1 MGSASAS
8 FIHTKRGGLNLPAVQ
23 LKNNGKLYSKLLFT
37 ITLCIVLTLLVSSL
51 FYFFTYMQIDL
62 KKAYQSDV
70 SNLTQTSK
78 EVISM
83 TESAQSVSFQ
93 IYRTF
98 TVSKLMFYNEPNI
111 YDVTAAMNELENY
124 LSSMPFIESIYVYN
138 SANGQFYTAS
148 RQGESGTFNKE
159 DLADQGILDILDNFQ
174 KYRPFTP
181 IPRTYTTVS
190 LAGEQLTKAYTYL
203 GYDAIGKTQKI
214 NSAVIIN
221 ISSAW
226 INKDIGAN
234 KNDTEG
240 KSYIL
245 DNQDRLLSGDT
256 LASKKLNEADAAFIN
271 ERIKNQDSGYAVTNF
286 EGKKSLISYTSPDS
300 LEWQYVRVTP
310 YKQVTKAIYSIR
322 NTTILIAV
330 VILVIG
336 LLISWLLS
344 RMLYRPIHQIM
355 DKMNILETEKRNSSY
370 TIRQNMLRSLIQG
383 SQSLQTSTLQQK
395 LSHSGI
401 TFDFHSRYRVVMLK
415 IDQLAALK
423 QTRGDDLHV
432 YKFAVMNIAWE
443 IGLKNYRV
451 ETVDM
456 DADYVIMLLNR
467 LDDSE
472 EPDDELLRS
481 VLTQI
486 QQSSLDYLKI
496 GLSVTYSPEGLQAQ
510 QLSNLYK
517 LVKEASQHRLFY
529 GLGSLI
535 DAQDIISLKSKE
547 YIFPVDKE
555 RKLTD
560 ALMTSKTE
568 EAKKLFA
575 DIVQETADY
584 PIHVVQLAISHLTM
598 TVNNILFTIQKNNSL
613 DVEASLSIHIPT
625 PDHFETVQELNEV
638 FFSLFDDIQTKLST
652 KRSTKQGDLIRKINE
667 LIHKE
672 YANPN
677 LSLNWI
683 ADELDMSSIY
693 LSRVYKQQTLAA
705 IVDVIN
711 NVRLERAKE
720 YLESTDCSI
729 VDIAVKSGYTSSSYF
744 HRMFKKSFGVT
755 PSDYRKMK
763 LG

>member
-1 MGSASAS
+1 M
-8 FIHTKRGGLNLPAVQ
+8 PAVQ

-37 ITLCIVLTLLVSSL
+37 ITLCIVLTLMVSSL
-51 FYFFTYMQIDL
+51 FNFFTYMQIDL

-83 TESAQSVSFQ
+83 TESAQSLSFQ

-98 TVSKLMFYNEPNI
+98 SVSKLMFYNDPNI
-111 YDVTAAMNELENY
+111 YDVTAAMNELNNY
-124 LSSMPFIESIYVYN
+124 LNSMPFIESIYVYN
-138 SANGQFYTAS
+138 SANGLFYTAS
-148 RQGESGTFNKE
+148 RQAEGGTFNKE
-159 DLADQGILDILDNFQ
+159 ELADKGILDILDNYQ
-174 KYRPFTP
+174 EYRPFTP
-181 IPRTYTTVS
+181 IPRTYKTVN
-190 LAGEQLTKAYTYL
+190 LTGEQLTKAYTYL
-203 GYDAIGKTQKI
+203 GYDAIGRTQTI

-226 INKDIGAN
+226 INKDIGVN
-234 KNDTEG
+234 KSDSEG

-245 DNQDRLLSGDT
+245 DNQNLLLSGDT
-256 LASKKLNEADAAFIN
+256 LLPKKLSNEDSRIIH
-271 ERIKNQDSGYAVTNF
+271 EKIKNKESGYVVADF
-286 EGKKSLISYTSPDS
+286 DGKKSLISYTSPDS
-300 LEWQYVRVTP
+300 LDWQYVRVTP
-310 YKQVTKAIYSIR
+310 YKHVTKAIYSIR
-322 NTTILIAV
+322 NTTIMIAV
-330 VILVIG
+330 IILVIG

-344 RMLYRPIHQIM
+344 LMLYRPIHQIM
-355 DKMNILETEKRNSSY
+355 NKMNILETEKRNSSY

-383 SQSLQTSTLQQK
+383 SQSLQTNAQLQK
-395 LSHSGI
+395 LMVSGI
-401 TFDFHSRYRVVMLK
+401 TFDFHARYRVVLLK
-415 IDQLAALK
+415 IDELAALK
-423 QTRGDDLHV
+423 QNRGDDLHV
-432 YKFAVMNIAWE
+432 YKFAIMNIASE
-443 IGLKNYRV
+443 IAHNDYRV

-456 DADYVIMLLNR
+456 DADYVIMLLGR
-467 LDDSE
+467 PDESDELDDE
-472 EPDDELLRS
+472 MLRNT
-481 VLTQI
+481 LAKI
-486 QQSSLDYLKI
+486 QRSSLDFLKI
-496 GLSVTYSPEGLQAQ
+496 GLSITYSPEAFQAE
-510 QLSNLYK
+510 QLSTHYK

-535 DAQDIISLKSKE
+535 NGQDIIALKSKE
-547 YIFPVDKE
+547 YIFPADKE

-575 DIVQETADY
+575 EIVQETAQY

-625 PDHFETVQELNEV
+625 PDHFETINELNEV
-638 FFSLFDDIQTKLST
+638 FFSLFDDIQMKLSM
-652 KRSTKQGDLIRKINE
+652 KRSTKQGDLIRKIND
-667 LIHKE
+667 LIQKE

-693 LSRVYKQQTLAA
+693 LSRVYKQQTLAT

-711 NVRLERAKE
+711 NVRMERAKE
-720 YLESTDCSI
+720 HLENTDLSI

-755 PSDYRKMK
+755 PSDYRKTK

>member
-1 MGSASAS
+1 M
-8 FIHTKRGGLNLPAVQ
+8 PAV
-23 LKNNGKLYSKLLFT
+23 KINGKLYSKLLFT
-37 ITLCIVLTLLVSSL
+37 ITLSIVLTLLVSSL
-51 FYFFTYMQIDL
+51 FYFFNYMQIDL
-62 KKAYQSDV
+62 KKAYQYDL

-83 TESAQSVSFQ
+83 TESAQSLSFQ

-98 TVSKLMFYNEPNI
+98 SVSRLMFYTEPNI
-111 YDVTAAMNELENY
+111 YDVMAAMNELNNY
-124 LSSMPFIESIYVYN
+124 LNSMPFIESIYVYN
-138 SANGQFYTAS
+138 SANNQFYTAS
-148 RQGESGTFNKE
+148 RQGEAGTFSRA
-159 DLADQGILDILDNFQ
+159 DLADKEILDILDNFQ
-174 KYRPFTP
+174 QYRPFTP

-203 GYDAIGKTQKI
+203 GYDAIGKSQKI

-221 ISSAW
+221 ISSDW
-226 INKDIGAN
+226 INKDIAAAKSETRGV
-234 KNDTEG
+234 
-240 KSYIL
+240 SYIL
-245 DNQDRLLSGDT
+245 DNQNRLLSGDS
-256 LASKKLNEADAAFIN
+256 LMPKKLSDKDNSLLN
-271 ERIKNQDSGYAVTNF
+271 NVIKNKESGYLVADF
-286 EGKKSLISYTSPDS
+286 EGKESLISYTAPDS
-300 LEWQYVRVTP
+300 LEWQYVRITP
-310 YKQVTKAIYSIR
+310 YKQVTKAIYSIL
-322 NTTILIAV
+322 NNTILIAA
-330 VILVIG
+330 VILAIG
-336 LLISWLLS
+336 LLISWLVS

-355 DKMNILETEKRNSSY
+355 NKMNILETEKRNSSY
-370 TIRQNMLRSLIQG
+370 TIRQNLLRSLIQG
-383 SQSLQTSTLQQK
+383 SQSLQTSAQLQKLQQ
-395 LSHSGI
+395 SGI
-401 TFDFHSRYRVVMLK
+401 TFDFHKRYRVIMLK

-423 QTRGDDLHV
+423 ETRGDDLHV
-432 YKFAVMNIAWE
+432 YKFAVMNIGWE
-443 IGLKNYRV
+443 IGLKHYHV

-467 LDDSE
+467 LDTNE
-472 EPDDELLRS
+472 ESDAELLRAM
-481 VLTQI
+481 LAQI
-486 QQSSLDYLKI
+486 QQASLEYLKI
-496 GLSVTYSPEGLQAQ
+496 GLSVTYSPEAIRPD
-510 QLSNLYK
+510 QLSGLYK

-535 DAQDIISLKSKE
+535 DAQDIMSFKSKE

-575 DIVQETADY
+575 EIVQETAEY

-598 TVNNILFTIQKNNSL
+598 TVNNILFTIHKNNSL

-625 PDHFETVQELNEV
+625 PDYFETIEELNAV
-638 FFSLFDDIQTKLST
+638 FFALFDDIQMKLSA
-652 KRSTKQGDLIRKINE
+652 KRSTKQGDLIRKINDF
-667 LIHKE
+667 IHQE

-693 LSRVYKQQTLAA
+693 LSRIYKQQTMTT

-711 NVRLERAKE
+711 QVRLEMAKH
-720 YLESTDCSI
+720 YLESTECSV

>member
-1 MGSASAS
+1 M
-8 FIHTKRGGLNLPAVQ
+8 PAVQ

-37 ITLCIVLTLLVSSL
+37 ITLCIVLTLMVSSL
-51 FYFFTYMQIDL
+51 FNFFTYMQIDL

-83 TESAQSVSFQ
+83 TESAQSLSFQ

-98 TVSKLMFYNEPNI
+98 SVSKLMFYNDPNI
-111 YDVTAAMNELENY
+111 YDVTAAMNELNNY
-124 LSSMPFIESIYVYN
+124 LNSMPFIESIYVYN
-138 SANGQFYTAS
+138 SANGLFYTAS
-148 RQGESGTFNKE
+148 RQAEGGTFNKE
-159 DLADQGILDILDNFQ
+159 ELADKGILDILDNYQ
-174 KYRPFTP
+174 EYRPFTP
-181 IPRTYTTVS
+181 IPRTYKTVN
-190 LAGEQLTKAYTYL
+190 LTGEQLTKAYTYL
-203 GYDAIGKTQKI
+203 GYDAIGRTQTI

-226 INKDIGAN
+226 INKDIGVN
-234 KNDTEG
+234 KSDSEG

-245 DNQDRLLSGDT
+245 DNQNLLLSGDT
-256 LASKKLNEADAAFIN
+256 LLPKKLSNEDNRIIN
-271 ERIKNQDSGYAVTNF
+271 EKIKNKESGYVVADF
-286 EGKKSLISYTSPDS
+286 DGKKSLISYTSPDS
-300 LEWQYVRVTP
+300 LDWQYVRVTP
-310 YKQVTKAIYSIR
+310 YKHVTKAIYSIR
-322 NTTILIAV
+322 NTTIMIAV
-330 VILVIG
+330 IILVIG

-344 RMLYRPIHQIM
+344 LMLYRPIHQIM
-355 DKMNILETEKRNSSY
+355 NKMNILETEKRNSSY

-383 SQSLQTSTLQQK
+383 SQSLQTNAQLQK
-395 LSHSGI
+395 LMVSGI
-401 TFDFHSRYRVVMLK
+401 TFDFHARYRVVLLK
-415 IDQLAALK
+415 IDELAALK
-423 QTRGDDLHV
+423 QNRGDDMHV
-432 YKFAVMNIAWE
+432 YKFAIMNIASE
-443 IGLKNYRV
+443 IAHNDYRV

-456 DADYVIMLLNR
+456 DADYVIMLLGR
-467 LDDSE
+467 PDESDELDDE
-472 EPDDELLRS
+472 MLRNM
-481 VLTQI
+481 LAKI
-486 QQSSLDYLKI
+486 QRSSLDFLKI
-496 GLSVTYSPEGLQAQ
+496 GLSITYSPEAYQAQ
-510 QLSNLYK
+510 QLSTHYK

-535 DAQDIISLKSKE
+535 NGQDIIALKSKE
-547 YIFPVDKE
+547 YIFPADKE

-575 DIVQETADY
+575 EIVQETAQY

-625 PDHFETVQELNEV
+625 PDHFETINELNEV
-638 FFSLFDDIQTKLST
+638 FFSLFDDIQMKLSM
-652 KRSTKQGDLIRKINE
+652 KRSTKQGDLIRKIND
-667 LIHKE
+667 LIQKE

-693 LSRVYKQQTLAA
+693 LSRVYKQQTLAT

-711 NVRLERAKE
+711 NVRMERAKE
-720 YLESTDCSI
+720 HLENTDLSI

-755 PSDYRKMK
+755 PSDYRKTK

>member
-1 MGSASAS
+1 M
-8 FIHTKRGGLNLPAVQ
+8 PAVQ

-37 ITLCIVLTLLVSSL
+37 ITLCIVLTLMVSSL
-51 FYFFTYMQIDL
+51 FNFFTYMQIDL

-83 TESAQSVSFQ
+83 TESAQSLSFQ

-98 TVSKLMFYNEPNI
+98 SVSKLMFYNDPNI
-111 YDVTAAMNELENY
+111 YDVTAAMNELNNY
-124 LSSMPFIESIYVYN
+124 LNSMPFIESIYVYN
-138 SANGQFYTAS
+138 SANGLFYTAS
-148 RQGESGTFNKE
+148 RQAEGGTFNKE
-159 DLADQGILDILDNFQ
+159 ELADKGILDILDNYQ
-174 KYRPFTP
+174 EYRPFTP
-181 IPRTYTTVS
+181 IPRTYKTVN
-190 LAGEQLTKAYTYL
+190 LTGEQLTKAYTYL
-203 GYDAIGKTQKI
+203 GYDAIGRTQTI

-226 INKDIGAN
+226 INKDIGVN
-234 KNDTEG
+234 KSDSEG

-245 DNQDRLLSGDT
+245 DNQNLLLSGDT
-256 LASKKLNEADAAFIN
+256 LLPKKLSNEDSLIIN
-271 ERIKNQDSGYAVTNF
+271 EKIKNKESGYVVADF
-286 EGKKSLISYTSPDS
+286 DGKKSLISYTSPDS
-300 LEWQYVRVTP
+300 LDWQYVRVTP
-310 YKQVTKAIYSIR
+310 YKHVTKAIYSIR
-322 NTTILIAV
+322 NTTIMIAV
-330 VILVIG
+330 IILVIG

-344 RMLYRPIHQIM
+344 LMLYRPIHQIM
-355 DKMNILETEKRNSSY
+355 NKMNILETEKRNSSY
-370 TIRQNMLRSLIQG
+370 TIRQNILRSLIQG
-383 SQSLQTSTLQQK
+383 SQSLQTNAQLQK
-395 LSHSGI
+395 LMVSGI
-401 TFDFHSRYRVVMLK
+401 TFDFHARYRVVLLK
-415 IDQLAALK
+415 IDELAALK
-423 QTRGDDLHV
+423 QNRGDDLHV
-432 YKFAVMNIAWE
+432 YKFAIMNIASE
-443 IGLKNYRV
+443 IAHNDYRV

-456 DADYVIMLLNR
+456 DADYVIMLLGR
-467 LDDSE
+467 PDESDELDDE
-472 EPDDELLRS
+472 MLRNM
-481 VLTQI
+481 LAKI
-486 QQSSLDYLKI
+486 QRSSLDFLKI
-496 GLSVTYSPEGLQAQ
+496 GLSITYSPEAFQAQ
-510 QLSNLYK
+510 QLSTHYK

-535 DAQDIISLKSKE
+535 NGQDIIALKSKE
-547 YIFPVDKE
+547 YIFPADKE

-575 DIVQETADY
+575 EIVQETAQY

-625 PDHFETVQELNEV
+625 PDHFETINELNEV
-638 FFSLFDDIQTKLST
+638 FFSLFDDIQMKLSM
-652 KRSTKQGDLIRKINE
+652 KRSTKQGDLIRKIND
-667 LIHKE
+667 LIQKE

-693 LSRVYKQQTLAA
+693 LSRVYKQQTLAT

-711 NVRLERAKE
+711 NVRMERAKE
-720 YLESTDCSI
+720 HLENTDLSI

-755 PSDYRKMK
+755 PSDYRKTK

>member
-1 MGSASAS
+1 M
-8 FIHTKRGGLNLPAVQ
+8 PAVQ

-37 ITLCIVLTLLVSSL
+37 ITLCIVLTLMVSSL
-51 FYFFTYMQIDL
+51 FNFFTYMQIDL

-83 TESAQSVSFQ
+83 TESAQSLSFQ

-98 TVSKLMFYNEPNI
+98 SVSKLMFYNDPNI
-111 YDVTAAMNELENY
+111 YDVTAAMNELNNY
-124 LSSMPFIESIYVYN
+124 LNSMPFIESIYVYN
-138 SANGQFYTAS
+138 SANGLFYTAS
-148 RQGESGTFNKE
+148 RQAEGGTFNKE
-159 DLADQGILDILDNFQ
+159 ELADKGILDILDNYQ
-174 KYRPFTP
+174 EYRPFTP
-181 IPRTYTTVS
+181 IPRTYKTVN
-190 LAGEQLTKAYTYL
+190 LTGEQLTKAYTYL
-203 GYDAIGKTQKI
+203 GYDAIGRTQTI

-226 INKDIGAN
+226 INKDIGVN
-234 KNDTEG
+234 KSDSEG

-245 DNQDRLLSGDT
+245 DNQNLLLSGDT
-256 LASKKLNEADAAFIN
+256 LLPKKLSNEDNRIIN
-271 ERIKNQDSGYAVTNF
+271 EKIKNKESGYVVADF
-286 EGKKSLISYTSPDS
+286 DGKKSLISYTSPDS
-300 LEWQYVRVTP
+300 LDWQYVRVTP
-310 YKQVTKAIYSIR
+310 YKHVTKAIYSIR
-322 NTTILIAV
+322 NTTIMIAV
-330 VILVIG
+330 IILAIG
-336 LLISWLLS
+336 LFISWLLS

-355 DKMNILETEKRNSSY
+355 NKMNILETEKRNSSY

-383 SQSLQTSTLQQK
+383 SQSLQTNAQLQK
-395 LSHSGI
+395 LMVSGI
-401 TFDFHSRYRVVMLK
+401 TFDFHARYRVVLLK
-415 IDQLAALK
+415 IDELAALK
-423 QTRGDDLHV
+423 QNRGDDLHV
-432 YKFAVMNIAWE
+432 YKFAIMNIASE
-443 IGLKNYRV
+443 IAHNDYRV

-456 DADYVIMLLNR
+456 DADYVIMLLGR
-467 LDDSE
+467 PDESDELDDE
-472 EPDDELLRS
+472 MLRDM
-481 VLTQI
+481 LAKI
-486 QQSSLDYLKI
+486 QRSSLDFLKI
-496 GLSVTYSPEGLQAQ
+496 GLSITYSPEAFQAQ
-510 QLSNLYK
+510 QLSTHYK

-535 DAQDIISLKSKE
+535 NGQDIIALKSKE
-547 YIFPVDKE
+547 YIFPADKE

-575 DIVQETADY
+575 EIVQETAQY

-625 PDHFETVQELNEV
+625 PDHFETINELNEV
-638 FFSLFDDIQTKLST
+638 FFSLFDDIQMKLSM
-652 KRSTKQGDLIRKINE
+652 KRSTKQGDLIRKIND
-667 LIHKE
+667 LIQKE

-693 LSRVYKQQTLAA
+693 LSRVYKQQTLAT

-711 NVRLERAKE
+711 NVRMERAKE
-720 YLESTDCSI
+720 HLENTDLSI

-755 PSDYRKMK
+755 PSDYRKTK

>member
-1 MGSASAS
+1 M
-8 FIHTKRGGLNLPAVQ
+8 PAVQ

-401 TFDFHSRYRVVMLK
+401 AFDFHSRYRVVMLK

>member
-1 MGSASAS
+1 MSAV
-8 FIHTKRGGLNLPAVQ
+8 K
-23 LKNNGKLYSKLLFT
+23 LKNKGNLYSKLLFT
-37 ITLCIVLTLLVSSL
+37 ITLCIVLTLIVSSS

-62 KKAYQSDV
+62 KKAYQSDL

-83 TESAQSVSFQ
+83 TESAQALSFQ

-98 TVSKLMFYNEPNI
+98 SVSKLMFYTDPNI
-111 YDVTAAMNELENY
+111 YDVTAAMNELNNY
-124 LSSMPFIESIYVYN
+124 LNSMPFIESIYVYN
-138 SANGQFYTAS
+138 SANAQFYTAS
-148 RQGESGTFNKE
+148 RQGEAGMFSKE
-159 DLADQGILDILDNFQ
+159 ELADQGILTILDNFQ
-174 KYRPFTP
+174 QYRPFTP
-181 IPRTYTTVS
+181 IPRTYSTVS

-226 INKDIGAN
+226 INKDIGVN
-234 KNDTEG
+234 KSDTEG

-245 DNQDRLLSGDT
+245 DNQDRLLSGDSLWPKDLT
-256 LASKKLNEADAAFIN
+256 AK
-271 ERIKNQDSGYAVTNF
+271 DSGLLSGKIRNQESGYLVADF
-286 EGKKSLISYTSPDS
+286 EGKKSLISYTSPDT
-300 LEWQYVRVTP
+300 LDWQYVRITP

-322 NTTILIAV
+322 NKTILIAA
-330 VILVIG
+330 VILAIG

-355 DKMNILETEKRNSSY
+355 SKMNVLETEKRNSSY
-370 TIRQNMLRSLIQG
+370 TIKQNLLRSLIQG
-383 SQSLQTSTLQQK
+383 SQSLQTSSQMQK
-395 LSHSGI
+395 LVQNGI
-401 TFDFHSRYRVVMLK
+401 TFDFSSNYRVIMLK

-423 QTRGDDLHV
+423 ETRGDDLHV
-432 YKFAVMNIAWE
+432 YKFAVMNIGWE
-443 IGLKNYRV
+443 IGLQHYRV

-467 LDDSE
+467 LDHSE
-472 EPDDELLRS
+472 EPDDELLRE
-481 VLTQI
+481 VLAQI
-486 QQSSLDYLKI
+486 QQSSLEYLKI
-496 GLSVTYSPEGLQAQ
+496 GLSVTYSPESKQAG
-510 QLSNLYK
+510 QLTSLYK
-517 LVKEASQHRLFY
+517 LVKEAAQHRLFY
-529 GLGSLI
+529 GTGSLI

-575 DIVQETADY
+575 EIVQETASY

-598 TVNNILFTIQKNNSL
+598 TVNNILFTIHKNNNL
-613 DVEASLSIHIPT
+613 DVEASLSIQIPT
-625 PDHFETVQELNEV
+625 PDHFETIHELNAV
-638 FFSLFDDIQTKLST
+638 FFALFDDIQSKLST

-667 LIHKE
+667 LIHME

-693 LSRVYKQQTLAA
+693 LSRIYKQQTLSA

-711 NVRLERAKE
+711 HVRLEKAKE
-720 YLESTDCSI
+720 YLQNTDCSI

>member
-1 MGSASAS
+1 M
-8 FIHTKRGGLNLPAVQ
+8 PAVQ

-111 YDVTAAMNELENY
+111 YDVTAAMNELDNY

-174 KYRPFTP
+174 EYRPFTP

-190 LAGEQLTKAYTYL
+190 LAGEQVTKAYTYL
-203 GYDAIGKTQKI
+203 GYDAIGKAQKI

-234 KNDTEG
+234 KNDNEG

-256 LASKKLNEADAAFIN
+256 LVSKKLNDEDAAFFN
-271 ERIKNQDSGYAVTNF
+271 EQIKNQDSGYAVTNF

-310 YKQVTKAIYSIR
+310 YKQVTNAIYSIR

-336 LLISWLLS
+336 LFISWLLS

-355 DKMNILETEKRNSSY
+355 NKMNILETEKRNSSY

-383 SQSLQTSTLQQK
+383 SQSLQTSSQQQK
-395 LSHSGI
+395 LSQSGI
-401 TFDFHSRYRVVMLK
+401 TFDFNSRYRVVMLK

-467 LDDSE
+467 LDDAE

-481 VLTQI
+481 MLEQI
-486 QQSSLDYLKI
+486 QQSSMDYLKI
-496 GLSVTYSPEGLQAQ
+496 GLSVTYSPEGFQAQ

-535 DAQDIISLKSKE
+535 DAQDIICLKSKE

-575 DIVQETADY
+575 EIVQETALY

-613 DVEASLSIHIPT
+613 DVEASLSIHIPS
-625 PDHFETVQELNEV
+625 PDHFETIQELNEV
-638 FFSLFDDIQTKLST
+638 FFSLFDDIQTKLSM

-755 PSDYRKMK
+755 PTDYRKMK
-763 LG
+763 IS

>member
-1 MGSASAS
+1 M
-8 FIHTKRGGLNLPAVQ
+8 PAVQ

-37 ITLCIVLTLLVSSL
+37 ITLCIVLTLMVSSL
-51 FYFFTYMQIDL
+51 FNFFTYMQIDL

-83 TESAQSVSFQ
+83 TESAQSLSFQ

-98 TVSKLMFYNEPNI
+98 SVSKLMFYNDPNI
-111 YDVTAAMNELENY
+111 YDVTAAMNELNNY
-124 LSSMPFIESIYVYN
+124 LNSMPFIESIYVYN
-138 SANGQFYTAS
+138 SANGLFYTAS
-148 RQGESGTFNKE
+148 RQAEGGTFNKE
-159 DLADQGILDILDNFQ
+159 ELADKGILDILDNYQ
-174 KYRPFTP
+174 EYRPFTP
-181 IPRTYTTVS
+181 IPRTYKTVN
-190 LAGEQLTKAYTYL
+190 LTGEQLTKAYTYL
-203 GYDAIGKTQKI
+203 GYDAIGRTQTI

-226 INKDIGAN
+226 INKDIGVN
-234 KNDTEG
+234 KSDSEG

-245 DNQDRLLSGDT
+245 DNQNLLLSGDT
-256 LASKKLNEADAAFIN
+256 LLPKKLSNEDNQIIN
-271 ERIKNQDSGYAVTNF
+271 EKIKNKESGYVVADF
-286 EGKKSLISYTSPDS
+286 DGKKSLISYTSPDS
-300 LEWQYVRVTP
+300 LDWQYVRVTP
-310 YKQVTKAIYSIR
+310 YKHVTKAIYSIR
-322 NTTILIAV
+322 NTTIMIAV
-330 VILVIG
+330 IILVIG
-336 LLISWLLS
+336 LFISWLLS

-355 DKMNILETEKRNSSY
+355 NKMNILETEKRNSSY

-383 SQSLQTSTLQQK
+383 SQSLQTNAQLQK
-395 LSHSGI
+395 LMVSGI
-401 TFDFHSRYRVVMLK
+401 TFDFHARYRVVLLK
-415 IDQLAALK
+415 IDELAALK
-423 QTRGDDLHV
+423 QNRGDDLHV
-432 YKFAVMNIAWE
+432 YKFAIMNIASE
-443 IGLKNYRV
+443 IAHNDYRV

-456 DADYVIMLLNR
+456 DADYVIMLLGR
-467 LDDSE
+467 PDESDELDDE
-472 EPDDELLRS
+472 MLRNM
-481 VLTQI
+481 LAKI
-486 QQSSLDYLKI
+486 QRSSLDFLKI
-496 GLSVTYSPEGLQAQ
+496 GLSITYSPEAFQAQ
-510 QLSNLYK
+510 QLSTHYK

-535 DAQDIISLKSKE
+535 NGQDIIALKSKE
-547 YIFPVDKE
+547 YIFPADKE

-575 DIVQETADY
+575 EIVQETAQY

-625 PDHFETVQELNEV
+625 PDHFETINELNEV
-638 FFSLFDDIQTKLST
+638 FFSLFDDIQMKLSM
-652 KRSTKQGDLIRKINE
+652 KRSTKQGDLIRKIND
-667 LIHKE
+667 LIQKE

-693 LSRVYKQQTLAA
+693 LSRVYKQQTLAT

-711 NVRLERAKE
+711 NVRMERAKE
-720 YLESTDCSI
+720 HLENTDLSI

-755 PSDYRKMK
+755 PSDYRKTK

>member
-1 MGSASAS
+1 M
-8 FIHTKRGGLNLPAVQ
+8 PAVQ

>member
-1 MGSASAS
+1 M
-8 FIHTKRGGLNLPAVQ
+8 PAVQ

-37 ITLCIVLTLLVSSL
+37 ITLCIVLTLMVSSL
-51 FYFFTYMQIDL
+51 FNFFTYMQIDL

-83 TESAQSVSFQ
+83 TESAQSLSFQ

-98 TVSKLMFYNEPNI
+98 SVSKLMFYNDPNI
-111 YDVTAAMNELENY
+111 YDVTAAMNELNNY
-124 LSSMPFIESIYVYN
+124 LNSMPFIESIYVYN
-138 SANGQFYTAS
+138 SANGLFYTAS
-148 RQGESGTFNKE
+148 RQAEGGTFNKE
-159 DLADQGILDILDNFQ
+159 ELADKGILDILDNYQ
-174 KYRPFTP
+174 EYRPFTP
-181 IPRTYTTVS
+181 IPRTYKTVN
-190 LAGEQLTKAYTYL
+190 LTGEQLTKAYTYL
-203 GYDAIGKTQKI
+203 GYDAIGRTQTI

-226 INKDIGAN
+226 INKDIGVN
-234 KNDTEG
+234 KSDSEG

-245 DNQDRLLSGDT
+245 DNQNLLLSGDT
-256 LASKKLNEADAAFIN
+256 LLPKKLSNEDNQIIN
-271 ERIKNQDSGYAVTNF
+271 EKIKNKESGYVVADF
-286 EGKKSLISYTSPDS
+286 DGKKSLISYTSPDS
-300 LEWQYVRVTP
+300 LDWQYVRVTP
-310 YKQVTKAIYSIR
+310 YKHVTKAIYSIR
-322 NTTILIAV
+322 NTTIMIAV
-330 VILVIG
+330 IILVIG
-336 LLISWLLS
+336 LFISWLLS

-355 DKMNILETEKRNSSY
+355 NKMNILETEKRNSSY

-383 SQSLQTSTLQQK
+383 SQSLQTNAQLQK
-395 LSHSGI
+395 LMVSGI
-401 TFDFHSRYRVVMLK
+401 TFDFHARYRVVLLK
-415 IDQLAALK
+415 IDELAALK
-423 QTRGDDLHV
+423 QNRGDDLHV
-432 YKFAVMNIAWE
+432 YKFAIMNIASE
-443 IGLKNYRV
+443 IAHNDYRV

-456 DADYVIMLLNR
+456 DADYVIMLLGR
-467 LDDSE
+467 PDESDELDDE
-472 EPDDELLRS
+472 MLRNM
-481 VLTQI
+481 LAKI
-486 QQSSLDYLKI
+486 QRSSLDFLKI
-496 GLSVTYSPEGLQAQ
+496 GLSITYSPEAFQAQ
-510 QLSNLYK
+510 QLSTHYK

-535 DAQDIISLKSKE
+535 NGQDIISLKSKE
-547 YIFPVDKE
+547 YIFPADKE

-575 DIVQETADY
+575 EIVQETAQY

-625 PDHFETVQELNEV
+625 PDHFETINELNDV
-638 FFSLFDDIQTKLST
+638 FFSLFDDIQMKLSM
-652 KRSTKQGDLIRKINE
+652 KRSTKQGDLIRKIND
-667 LIHKE
+667 LIQKE

-693 LSRVYKQQTLAA
+693 LSRVYKQQTLAT

-711 NVRLERAKE
+711 NVRMERAKE
-720 YLESTDCSI
+720 HLENTDLSI

-755 PSDYRKMK
+755 PSDYRKTK

>member
-1 MGSASAS
+1 M
-8 FIHTKRGGLNLPAVQ
+8 PAVQ

-51 FYFFTYMQIDL
+51 FNFFTYMQIDL

-83 TESAQSVSFQ
+83 TESAQSLSFQ

-98 TVSKLMFYNEPNI
+98 SVSKLMFYNDPNI
-111 YDVTAAMNELENY
+111 YDVTAAMNELNNY
-124 LSSMPFIESIYVYN
+124 LNSMPFIESIYVYN
-138 SANGQFYTAS
+138 SANGLFYTAS
-148 RQGESGTFNKE
+148 RQGEGGTFSKE
-159 DLADQGILDILDNFQ
+159 ELADRGILDILDNYQ
-174 KYRPFTP
+174 EYRPFTP
-181 IPRTYTTVS
+181 IPRTYTTVNLS
-190 LAGEQLTKAYTYL
+190 GEHLTKAYTYL
-203 GYDAIGKTQKI
+203 GYDAIGQTQTI

-226 INKDIGAN
+226 INKDIGVN
-234 KNDTEG
+234 KSDSEG

-245 DNQDRLLSGDT
+245 DNQNLLLSGDS
-256 LASKKLNEADAAFIN
+256 LLPKKLNNEDSTIIN
-271 ERIKNQDSGYAVTNF
+271 EKIKNKESGYVVADF
-286 EGKKSLISYTSPDS
+286 DGKKSLISYTSPDS
-300 LEWQYVRVTP
+300 LDWQYVRVTP
-310 YKQVTKAIYSIR
+310 YKHVTKAIYSIR

-330 VILVIG
+330 IILVIG
-336 LLISWLLS
+336 LFISWLLS

-355 DKMNILETEKRNSSY
+355 NKMNILETEKRNSSY

-383 SQSLQTSTLQQK
+383 SQSLQTNAQLQK
-395 LSHSGI
+395 LMLTGI
-401 TFDFHSRYRVVMLK
+401 NFDFQSCYRVVLLK
-415 IDQLAALK
+415 IDELAALK

-432 YKFAVMNIAWE
+432 YKFAIMNIASE
-443 IGLKNYRV
+443 IAQNDYRV

-456 DADYVIMLLNR
+456 GADYVIMLLGR
-467 LDDSE
+467 PDDSG
-472 EPDDELLRS
+472 EPDDELLRHM
-481 VLTQI
+481 LAKI
-486 QQSSLDYLKI
+486 QRSSLDFLKI
-496 GLSVTYSPEGLQAQ
+496 GLSITYSPEALQAQ
-510 QLSNLYK
+510 QLSTHYK
-517 LVKEASQHRLFY
+517 LVKEASQHRLFH

-535 DAQDIISLKSKE
+535 NGQDIISLKSKE
-547 YIFPVDKE
+547 YIFPADKE

-568 EAKKLFA
+568 EAKKMFA
-575 DIVQETADY
+575 EIVQETAQY

-625 PDHFETVQELNEV
+625 PDHFETINELNEV
-638 FFSLFDDIQTKLST
+638 FFSLFDDIQTKLSM
-652 KRSTKQGDLIRKINE
+652 KRSTKQGDLIRKIND
-667 LIHKE
+667 LIQKE

-693 LSRVYKQQTLAA
+693 LSRVYKQQTLAT

-711 NVRLERAKE
+711 NVRMERAKE
-720 YLESTDCSI
+720 HLENTDLSI

-755 PSDYRKMK
+755 PSDYRKTK

>member
-1 MGSASAS
+1 M
-8 FIHTKRGGLNLPAVQ
+8 PAVQ
-23 LKNNGKLYSKLLFT
+23 MKNKGNLYSKLLFT

-83 TESAQSVSFQ
+83 TESAQSLSFQ

-98 TVSKLMFYNEPNI
+98 SVSKLMFYNDPNI
-111 YDVTAAMNELENY
+111 YDVTAAMNELNNY

-159 DLADQGILDILDNFQ
+159 ELADQGILDILDQFQ
-174 KYRPFTP
+174 QYRPFTP

-190 LAGEQLTKAYTYL
+190 LAGEQVTKAYTYL
-203 GYDAIGKTQKI
+203 GYDAIGRTPKI

-234 KNDTEG
+234 KSDTEG

-245 DNQDRLLSGDT
+245 DNQDRMLSGDT
-256 LASKKLNEADAAFIN
+256 LLSKPLNEKDAAFIQ
-271 ERIKNQDSGYAVTNF
+271 EHIKKKQSGYAVTEF
-286 EGKKSLISYTSPDS
+286 EGKKSLISFTSPDT

-330 VILVIG
+330 IILVIG

-355 DKMNILETEKRNSSY
+355 NKMNILETEKRNSSY

-383 SQSLQTSTLQQK
+383 SQSIQTSAQQQK
-395 LSHSGI
+395 LLQSGI
-401 TFDFHSRYRVVMLK
+401 TFDFNSRFRVVMLR

-423 QTRGDDLHV
+423 ETRGDDLHV
-432 YKFAVMNIAWE
+432 YKFAVMNIGWE
-443 IGLKNYRV
+443 IGLKHYRV
-451 ETVDM
+451 ESVDM

-467 LDDSE
+467 LDDGE
-472 EPDDELLRS
+472 ESDDAMLRE

-486 QQSSLDYLKI
+486 QQSSLDFLKI
-496 GLSVTYSPEGLQAQ
+496 GLSVTYSPEGYQAQ

-517 LVKEASQHRLFY
+517 LVKEASQHRLFH

-535 DAQDIISLKSKE
+535 DAQDIIALKAKE
-547 YIFPVDKE
+547 YNFPVDKE

-560 ALMTSKTE
+560 ALMTSKTT
-568 EAKKLFA
+568 EAKKVFA
-575 DIVQETADY
+575 EIVQETAEF

-613 DVEASLSIHIPT
+613 DVEASLSIHIPS
-625 PDHFETVQELNEV
+625 PDHFETIEELNEV
-638 FFSLFDDIQTKLST
+638 FFSLFDDIQAKLST
-652 KRSTKQGDLIRKINE
+652 KRSTKQGDLIRRIND
-667 LIHKE
+667 LIHQE

-683 ADELDMSSIY
+683 ADEMDMSSIY
-693 LSRVYKQQTLAA
+693 LSRVYKHQTLAA

-711 NVRLERAKE
+711 SVRLERAKE
-720 YLESTDCSI
+720 YLENTDCSI

>member
-1 MGSASAS
+1 M
-8 FIHTKRGGLNLPAVQ
+8 PAVQ

-37 ITLCIVLTLLVSSL
+37 ITLCIVLTLMVSSL
-51 FYFFTYMQIDL
+51 FNFFTYMQIDL

-83 TESAQSVSFQ
+83 TESAQSLSFQ

-98 TVSKLMFYNEPNI
+98 SVSKLMFYNDPNI
-111 YDVTAAMNELENY
+111 YDVTAAMNELNNY
-124 LSSMPFIESIYVYN
+124 LNSMPFIESIYVYN
-138 SANGQFYTAS
+138 SANGLFYTAS
-148 RQGESGTFNKE
+148 RQAEGGTFNKE
-159 DLADQGILDILDNFQ
+159 ELADKGILDILDNYQ
-174 KYRPFTP
+174 EYRPFTP
-181 IPRTYTTVS
+181 IPRTYKTVN
-190 LAGEQLTKAYTYL
+190 LTGEQLTKAYTYL
-203 GYDAIGKTQKI
+203 GYDAIGRTQTI

-226 INKDIGAN
+226 INKDIGVN
-234 KNDTEG
+234 KSDSEG

-245 DNQDRLLSGDT
+245 DNQNLLLSGDT
-256 LASKKLNEADAAFIN
+256 LLPKKLSNEDNQIIN
-271 ERIKNQDSGYAVTNF
+271 EKIKNKESGYVVADF
-286 EGKKSLISYTSPDS
+286 DGKKSLISYTSPDS
-300 LEWQYVRVTP
+300 LDWQYVRVTP
-310 YKQVTKAIYSIR
+310 YKHVTKAIYSIR
-322 NTTILIAV
+322 NTTIMIAV
-330 VILVIG
+330 IILVIG
-336 LLISWLLS
+336 LFISWLLS

-355 DKMNILETEKRNSSY
+355 NKMNILETEKRNSSY

-383 SQSLQTSTLQQK
+383 SQSLQTNAQLQK
-395 LSHSGI
+395 LMVSGI
-401 TFDFHSRYRVVMLK
+401 TFDFHARYRVVLLK
-415 IDQLAALK
+415 IDELAALK
-423 QTRGDDLHV
+423 QNRGDDLHV
-432 YKFAVMNIAWE
+432 YKFAIMNIASE
-443 IGLKNYRV
+443 IAHNDYRV

-456 DADYVIMLLNR
+456 DADYVIMLLGR
-467 LDDSE
+467 PDESDELDDE
-472 EPDDELLRS
+472 MLRNM
-481 VLTQI
+481 LAKI
-486 QQSSLDYLKI
+486 QRSSLDFLKI
-496 GLSVTYSPEGLQAQ
+496 GLSITYSPEAFQAQ
-510 QLSNLYK
+510 QLSTHYK

-535 DAQDIISLKSKE
+535 NGQDIISLKSKE
-547 YIFPVDKE
+547 YIFPADKE

-575 DIVQETADY
+575 EIVQETAQY

-625 PDHFETVQELNEV
+625 PDHFETINELNEV
-638 FFSLFDDIQTKLST
+638 FFSLFDDIQMKLSM
-652 KRSTKQGDLIRKINE
+652 KRSTKQGDLIRKIND
-667 LIHKE
+667 LIQKE

-693 LSRVYKQQTLAA
+693 LSRVYKQQTLAT

-711 NVRLERAKE
+711 NVRMERAKE
-720 YLESTDCSI
+720 HLENTDLSI

-755 PSDYRKMK
+755 PSDYRKTK

>member
-1 MGSASAS
+1 M
-8 FIHTKRGGLNLPAVQ
+8 PAVQ

-37 ITLCIVLTLLVSSL
+37 ITLCIVLTLMVSSL
-51 FYFFTYMQIDL
+51 FNFFTYMQIDL

-83 TESAQSVSFQ
+83 TESAQSLSFQ

-98 TVSKLMFYNEPNI
+98 SVSKLMFYNDPNI
-111 YDVTAAMNELENY
+111 YDVTAAMNELNNY
-124 LSSMPFIESIYVYN
+124 LNSMPFIESIYVYN
-138 SANGQFYTAS
+138 SANGLFYTAS
-148 RQGESGTFNKE
+148 RQAEGGTFNKE
-159 DLADQGILDILDNFQ
+159 ELADKGILDILDNYQ
-174 KYRPFTP
+174 EYRPFTP
-181 IPRTYTTVS
+181 IPRTYKTVN
-190 LAGEQLTKAYTYL
+190 LTGEQLTKAYTYL
-203 GYDAIGKTQKI
+203 GYDAIGRTQTI

-226 INKDIGAN
+226 INKDIGVN
-234 KNDTEG
+234 KSDSEG

-245 DNQDRLLSGDT
+245 DNQNLLLSGDT
-256 LASKKLNEADAAFIN
+256 LLPKKLSNEDNRIIN
-271 ERIKNQDSGYAVTNF
+271 EKIKNKESGYVVADF
-286 EGKKSLISYTSPDS
+286 DGKKSLISYTSPDS
-300 LEWQYVRVTP
+300 LDWQYVRVTP
-310 YKQVTKAIYSIR
+310 YKHVTKAIYSIR
-322 NTTILIAV
+322 NTTIMIAV
-330 VILVIG
+330 IILVIG

-344 RMLYRPIHQIM
+344 LMLYRPIHQIM
-355 DKMNILETEKRNSSY
+355 NKMNILETEKRNSSY

-383 SQSLQTSTLQQK
+383 SQSLQTNAQLQK
-395 LSHSGI
+395 LMVSGI
-401 TFDFHSRYRVVMLK
+401 TFDFHARYRVVLLK
-415 IDQLAALK
+415 IDELAALK
-423 QTRGDDLHV
+423 QNRGDDLHV
-432 YKFAVMNIAWE
+432 YKFAIMNIASE
-443 IGLKNYRV
+443 IAHNDYRV

-456 DADYVIMLLNR
+456 DADYVIMLLGR
-467 LDDSE
+467 PDESDELDDE
-472 EPDDELLRS
+472 MLRNM
-481 VLTQI
+481 LAKI
-486 QQSSLDYLKI
+486 QRSSLDFLKI
-496 GLSVTYSPEGLQAQ
+496 GLSITYSPEAYQAQ
-510 QLSNLYK
+510 QLSTHYK

-535 DAQDIISLKSKE
+535 NGQDIIALKSKE
-547 YIFPVDKE
+547 YIFPADKE

-575 DIVQETADY
+575 EIVQETAQY

-625 PDHFETVQELNEV
+625 PDHFETINELNEV
-638 FFSLFDDIQTKLST
+638 FFSLFDDIQMKLSM
-652 KRSTKQGDLIRKINE
+652 KRSTKQGDLIRKIND
-667 LIHKE
+667 LIQTE

-693 LSRVYKQQTLAA
+693 LSRVYKQQTLAT

-711 NVRLERAKE
+711 NVRMERAKE
-720 YLESTDCSI
+720 HLENTDLSI

-755 PSDYRKMK
+755 PSDYRKTK

>member
-1 MGSASAS
+1 M
-8 FIHTKRGGLNLPAVQ
+8 PAVQ

-37 ITLCIVLTLLVSSL
+37 ITLCIVLTLMVSSL
-51 FYFFTYMQIDL
+51 FNFFTYMQIDL

-83 TESAQSVSFQ
+83 TESAQSLSFQ

-98 TVSKLMFYNEPNI
+98 SVSKLMFYNDPNI
-111 YDVTAAMNELENY
+111 YDVTAAMNELNNY
-124 LSSMPFIESIYVYN
+124 LNSMPFIESIYVYN
-138 SANGQFYTAS
+138 SANGLFYTAS
-148 RQGESGTFNKE
+148 RQAEGGTFNKE
-159 DLADQGILDILDNFQ
+159 ELADKGILDILDNYQ
-174 KYRPFTP
+174 EYRPFTP
-181 IPRTYTTVS
+181 IPRTYKTVN
-190 LAGEQLTKAYTYL
+190 LTGEQLTKAYTYL
-203 GYDAIGKTQKI
+203 GYDAIGRTQTI

-226 INKDIGAN
+226 INKDIGLN
-234 KNDTEG
+234 KSDGEG

-245 DNQDRLLSGDT
+245 DNQNLLLSGDT
-256 LASKKLNEADAAFIN
+256 LLPKKLSNEDSRIIN
-271 ERIKNQDSGYAVTNF
+271 EKIKNKESGYVVADF

-300 LEWQYVRVTP
+300 LDWQYVRVTP
-310 YKQVTKAIYSIR
+310 YKHVTKAIYSIR
-322 NTTILIAV
+322 NTTIMIAV
-330 VILVIG
+330 IILVIG
-336 LLISWLLS
+336 LFISWLLS

-355 DKMNILETEKRNSSY
+355 NKMNILETEKRNSSY

-383 SQSLQTSTLQQK
+383 SQSLQTNAQIQK
-395 LSHSGI
+395 LMHTGI
-401 TFDFHSRYRVVMLK
+401 TFDFQSCYRVVLLK
-415 IDQLAALK
+415 IDELAALK
-423 QTRGDDLHV
+423 QTRGDDVHV
-432 YKFAVMNIAWE
+432 YKFAIMNIASE
-443 IGLKNYRV
+443 IAQNDYRV

-456 DADYVIMLLNR
+456 DADYVIMLLGR
-467 LDDSE
+467 PDESDELDDE
-472 EPDDELLRS
+472 MLRDM
-481 VLTQI
+481 LAKI
-486 QQSSLDYLKI
+486 QRSSLDFLKI
-496 GLSVTYSPEGLQAQ
+496 GLSITYSPEAYQAQ
-510 QLSNLYK
+510 QLSTHYK

-535 DAQDIISLKSKE
+535 NGQDIISLKSKE
-547 YIFPVDKE
+547 YIFPADKE

-575 DIVQETADY
+575 EIVQETAQY

-625 PDHFETVQELNEV
+625 PDHFETINELNEV
-638 FFSLFDDIQTKLST
+638 FFSLFDDIQMKLSM
-652 KRSTKQGDLIRKINE
+652 KRSTKQGDLIRKIND
-667 LIHKE
+667 LIQKE

-693 LSRVYKQQTLAA
+693 LSRVYKQQTLAT

-711 NVRLERAKE
+711 NVRMERAKE
-720 YLESTDCSI
+720 HLENTDLSI

-755 PSDYRKMK
+755 PSDYRKTK

>member
-1 MGSASAS
+1 M
-8 FIHTKRGGLNLPAVQ
+8 FNIYKGGANMPAVQ

-37 ITLCIVLTLLVSSL
+37 ITLCIVLTLMVSSL
-51 FYFFTYMQIDL
+51 FNFFTYMQIDL

-83 TESAQSVSFQ
+83 TESAQSLSFQ

-98 TVSKLMFYNEPNI
+98 SVSKLMFYNDPNI
-111 YDVTAAMNELENY
+111 YDVTAAMNELNNY
-124 LSSMPFIESIYVYN
+124 LNSMPFIESIYVYN
-138 SANGQFYTAS
+138 SANGLFYTAS
-148 RQGESGTFNKE
+148 RQTEGGTFNKE
-159 DLADQGILDILDNFQ
+159 ELADKGILDILDNYQ
-174 KYRPFTP
+174 EYRPFTP
-181 IPRTYTTVS
+181 IPRTYKTVN
-190 LAGEQLTKAYTYL
+190 LTGEQLTKAYTYL
-203 GYDAIGKTQKI
+203 GYDAIGRTQTI

-226 INKDIGAN
+226 INKDIGVN
-234 KNDTEG
+234 KSDSEG

-245 DNQDRLLSGDT
+245 DNQNRLLSGDT
-256 LASKKLNEADAAFIN
+256 LLPKKLSNEDNRIIN
-271 ERIKNQDSGYAVTNF
+271 EKIKNKESGYVVADF
-286 EGKKSLISYTSPDS
+286 DGKKSLISYTSPDS
-300 LEWQYVRVTP
+300 LDWQYVRVTP
-310 YKQVTKAIYSIR
+310 YKHVTKAIYSIR

-330 VILVIG
+330 IILVIG
-336 LLISWLLS
+336 LFISWLLS

-355 DKMNILETEKRNSSY
+355 NKMNILETEKRNSSY

-383 SQSLQTSTLQQK
+383 SQSLQTNAQLQK
-395 LSHSGI
+395 LMLTGI
-401 TFDFHSRYRVVMLK
+401 TFDFQSCYRVVLLK
-415 IDQLAALK
+415 IDELAALK

-432 YKFAVMNIAWE
+432 YKFAIMNIASE
-443 IGLKNYRV
+443 IAQNDYRV

-456 DADYVIMLLNR
+456 GADYVIILLGR
-467 LDDSE
+467 PDESG
-472 EPDDELLRS
+472 EPDDELLRHM
-481 VLTQI
+481 LAKI
-486 QQSSLDYLKI
+486 QRSSLDFLKI
-496 GLSVTYSPEGLQAQ
+496 GLSITYSPEALQAQ
-510 QLSNLYK
+510 QLSTHYK

-529 GLGSLI
+529 GHGSLI
-535 DAQDIISLKSKE
+535 NGQDIISLKSKE
-547 YIFPVDKE
+547 YIFPADKE

-575 DIVQETADY
+575 EIVQETAQY

-625 PDHFETVQELNEV
+625 PDHFETINELNEV
-638 FFSLFDDIQTKLST
+638 FFSLFDDIQTKLSM
-652 KRSTKQGDLIRKINE
+652 KRSTKQGDLIRKIND
-667 LIHKE
+667 LIQKE

-693 LSRVYKQQTLAA
+693 LSRVYKQQTLAT

-711 NVRLERAKE
+711 NVRMERAKE
-720 YLESTDCSI
+720 HLENTDLSI

-755 PSDYRKMK
+755 PSDYRKTK

>member
-1 MGSASAS
+1 M
-8 FIHTKRGGLNLPAVQ
+8 PAVQ

-83 TESAQSVSFQ
+83 TESAQSLSFQ
-93 IYRTF
+93 MYRTF
-98 TVSKLMFYNEPNI
+98 TISKLMFYNDPNI
-111 YDVTAAMNELENY
+111 YDVTAAMNELNNY

-138 SANGQFYTAS
+138 SANGQFYTAG
-148 RQGESGTFNKE
+148 RQGESGTFSKDN
-159 DLADQGILDILDNFQ
+159 LADQGILDILDNFKQ
-174 KYRPFTP
+174 YRPFTP
-181 IPRTYTTVS
+181 IPRTYVTKN
-190 LAGEQLTKAYTYL
+190 LNGEQLTKAYTYL
-203 GYDAIGKTQKI
+203 GYDAVGRTQKI

-226 INKDIGAN
+226 INKDIGVN
-234 KNDTEG
+234 KSDNEG

-245 DNQDRLLSGDT
+245 DNEDRLLSGDT
-256 LASKKLNEADAAFIN
+256 LLPRSVNDKDSDFIN
-271 ERIKNQDSGYAVTNF
+271 KNIKNQPSGYVVTNF
-286 EGKKSLISYTSPDS
+286 EGKKSLITFTSPDT
-300 LEWQYVRVTP
+300 LDWQYVRITP

-330 VILVIG
+330 IILVIG
-336 LLISWLLS
+336 LFISWLLS

-355 DKMNILETEKRNSSY
+355 NKMNILETEKRNSSY

-383 SQSLQTSTLQQK
+383 SQSLQTSSQQQK
-395 LSHSGI
+395 LLQSGI
-401 TFDFHSRYRVVMLK
+401 TFDFNSSYRVVMLR
-415 IDQLAALK
+415 IDKLAALK

-432 YKFAVMNIAWE
+432 YKFAVMNIGGE
-443 IGLKNYRV
+443 IGLKHYRV

-467 LDDSE
+467 LDHSE
-472 EPDDELLRS
+472 EPDDALLRDM
-481 VLTQI
+481 LTQI
-486 QQSSLDYLKI
+486 QQSSLDFLKI
-496 GLSVTYSPEGLQAQ
+496 GLSVTYSPEGFQSQ

-535 DAQDIISLKSKE
+535 DAEDIISLKSKE
-547 YIFPVDKE
+547 YNFPVDKE

-575 DIVQETADY
+575 EIVQETAAF
-584 PIHVVQLAISHLTM
+584 PIHVVHLAISHLTM

-613 DVEASLSIHIPT
+613 DVEASLSIHIPS
-625 PDHFETVQELNEV
+625 PDHFETIEELNEV
-638 FFSLFDDIQTKLST
+638 FFALFDDIQAKLST
-652 KRSTKQGDLIRKINE
+652 KRSTKQGDLIRRIND
-667 LIHKE
+667 LIQKE

-711 NVRLERAKE
+711 TVRLERAKE
-720 YLESTDCSI
+720 YLENTDYSV

-755 PSDYRKMK
+755 PSDYRKTK
-763 LG
+763 LS

>member
-1 MGSASAS
+1 MSAV
-8 FIHTKRGGLNLPAVQ
+8 H

-62 KKAYQSDV
+62 KKAYHSDV

-83 TESAQSVSFQ
+83 TESAQSLSFQ
-93 IYRTF
+93 MYRTF
-98 TVSKLMFYNEPNI
+98 TVSKLMFYTEPNI
-111 YDVTAAMNELENY
+111 YDVTAAMNELNNY

-138 SANGQFYTAS
+138 SANGQFYVAS
-148 RQGESGTFNKE
+148 RQGEGGTFSKE
-159 DLADQGILDILDNFQ
+159 ELADKGILDILANYQ
-174 KYRPFTP
+174 QYRPFTP
-181 IPRTYTTVS
+181 IPRTYTTAS

-203 GYDAIGKTQKI
+203 GYDAVGKTNKL
-214 NSAVIIN
+214 NSAVIVN

-226 INKDIGAN
+226 INKDIGVN
-234 KNDTEG
+234 KSDSAG
-240 KSYIL
+240 KSFIL
-245 DNQDRLLSGDT
+245 DNQDRLLSGDS
-256 LASKKLNEADAAFIN
+256 LMPKKLSDKDGALLNEK
-271 ERIKNQDSGYAVTNF
+271 IKNKESGYVVADF
-286 EGKKSLISYTSPDS
+286 EGKKSLISFTSPDS
-300 LEWQYVRVTP
+300 LDWQYVRVTP
-310 YKQVTKAIYSIR
+310 YKQVTKAIYAIR

-336 LLISWLLS
+336 LFISWLLS

-355 DKMNILETEKRNSSY
+355 DKMSILETEKRNSSY
-370 TIRQNMLRSLIQG
+370 TIRQNMLRSLLQG
-383 SQSLQTSTLQQK
+383 SQSLQTNAQLQK
-395 LSHSGI
+395 LSQNGI
-401 TFDFHSRYRVVMLK
+401 TFDFNSRYRVVLLK
-415 IDQLAALK
+415 IDRLAALK
-423 QTRGDDLHV
+423 ETRGDDVHV
-432 YKFAVMNIAWE
+432 YRFAIMNIGTE
-443 IGLKNYRV
+443 IGLKHYRV

-456 DADYVIMLLNR
+456 DADYVIMLLGR
-467 LDDSE
+467 LDASD
-472 EPDDELLRS
+472 EPDDELLRE
-481 VLTQI
+481 VLAQI

-496 GLSVTYSPEGLQAQ
+496 GLSVTYSPEAHQAQ
-510 QLSNLYK
+510 QLFNHYK
-517 LVKEASQHRLFY
+517 LVKEASQHRLYY
-529 GLGSLI
+529 GHGCLI
-535 DAQDIISLKSKE
+535 NAQNIMSLKSKE
-547 YIFPVDKE
+547 YIFPTDKE

-575 DIVQETADY
+575 DIVQETAEY

-598 TVNNILFTIQKNNSL
+598 TVNQILFTIQKNNSL
-613 DVEASLSIHIPT
+613 DVEASLSIQIPP
-625 PDHFETVQELNEV
+625 PDHFETINEINEI
-638 FFSLFDDIQTKLST
+638 FFSLFDDIQAKLST
-652 KRSTKQGDLIRKINE
+652 KRSTKQGDLIRKIND

-711 NVRLERAKE
+711 NVRLERAQE
-720 YLESTDCSI
+720 YLENTDWSI

>member
-1 MGSASAS
+1 M
-8 FIHTKRGGLNLPAVQ
+8 PAVQ

-575 DIVQETADY
+575 EIVQETADY

>member
-1 MGSASAS
+1 M
-8 FIHTKRGGLNLPAVQ
+8 PAVQ

-111 YDVTAAMNELENY
+111 YDVTAAMNELDNY

-174 KYRPFTP
+174 EYRPFTP

-190 LAGEQLTKAYTYL
+190 LAGEQVTKAYTYL
-203 GYDAIGKTQKI
+203 GYDAIGKAQKI

-234 KNDTEG
+234 KNDNEG

-256 LASKKLNEADAAFIN
+256 LVSKKLNDEDAAFFN
-271 ERIKNQDSGYAVTNF
+271 EQIKNQDSGYAVTNF

-310 YKQVTKAIYSIR
+310 YKQVTNAIYSIR

-336 LLISWLLS
+336 LFISWLLS

-355 DKMNILETEKRNSSY
+355 NKMNILETEKRNSSY

-383 SQSLQTSTLQQK
+383 SQSLQTSSQQQK
-395 LSHSGI
+395 LSQSGI
-401 TFDFHSRYRVVMLK
+401 TFDFNSRYRVVMLK

-467 LDDSE
+467 LDDAE

-481 VLTQI
+481 MLEQI
-486 QQSSLDYLKI
+486 QQSSMDYLKI
-496 GLSVTYSPEGLQAQ
+496 GLSVTYSPEGFQAQ

-575 DIVQETADY
+575 EIVQETALY

-613 DVEASLSIHIPT
+613 DVEASLSIHIPS
-625 PDHFETVQELNEV
+625 PDHFETIQELNEV
-638 FFSLFDDIQTKLST
+638 FFSLFDDIQTKLSM

-677 LSLNWI
+677 LSLNWV

-763 LG
+763 LS

>member
-1 MGSASAS
+1 MSAV
-8 FIHTKRGGLNLPAVQ
+8 H

-37 ITLCIVLTLLVSSL
+37 ITLCIVLTLLVSSI

-83 TESAQSVSFQ
+83 TESAQSLSFQ
-93 IYRTF
+93 MYRTF
-98 TVSKLMFYNEPNI
+98 TIAKLMFYTEPNI
-111 YDVTAAMNELENY
+111 YDVTAAMNELNNY
-124 LSSMPFIESIYVYN
+124 LNSMPFIESIYVYN
-138 SANGQFYTAS
+138 SANGLFYTAS
-148 RQGESGTFNKE
+148 RQGESGTFSKE
-159 DLADQGILDILDNFQ
+159 EFADKGILDILGNFQ
-174 KYRPFTP
+174 QYRPFTP

-190 LAGEQLTKAYTYL
+190 LAGEQPTKAYTYL
-203 GYDAIGKTQKI
+203 GFDAIGKTQTI

-226 INKDIGAN
+226 INKDIGVN
-234 KNDTEG
+234 KSDSEG
-240 KSYIL
+240 KSFIL

-256 LASKKLNEADAAFIN
+256 LLPRQLSDKDNVLLIDKIRNKE
-271 ERIKNQDSGYAVTNF
+271 SGYIVADF
-286 EGKKSLISYTSPDS
+286 EGKKSLVSYTSPDS
-300 LEWQYVRVTP
+300 LDWQYVRITP

-322 NTTILIAV
+322 NTTILIAAA
-330 VILVIG
+330 ILIIG
-336 LLISWLLS
+336 LFISWLLS
-344 RMLYRPIHQIM
+344 QMLYRPIHQIM
-355 DKMNILETEKRNSSY
+355 SKMNILETEKRNSSY

-383 SQSLQTSTLQQK
+383 SQSLQTSTQLQK
-395 LSHSGI
+395 LSNNGI
-401 TFDFHSRYRVVMLK
+401 TFDFNSRYRVILLK

-432 YKFAVMNIAWE
+432 YKFAIMNISGE
-443 IGLKNYRV
+443 IGLKHYRV

-467 LDDSE
+467 LDDTD
-472 EPDDELLRS
+472 EPDDELLRA
-481 VLTQI
+481 VLVQI
-486 QQSSLDYLKI
+486 QQSSMDYLKI
-496 GLSVTYSPEGLQAQ
+496 GLSVTYSPEAFQAQ
-510 QLSNLYK
+510 HLSHLYK

-529 GLGSLI
+529 GHGCLI

-547 YIFPVDKE
+547 YIFPVDRE

-575 DIVQETADY
+575 EIVQETASF

-613 DVEASLSIHIPT
+613 DVEASLSIHIPS
-625 PDHFETVQELNEV
+625 PDHFETINEV
-638 FFSLFDDIQTKLST
+638 NDIFFSLFDDIQMKLSA
-652 KRSTKQGDLIRKINE
+652 KRSTKQTDLIRKINE
-667 LIHKE
+667 LIQCE

-693 LSRVYKQQTLAA
+693 LSRVYKQQTFSA

-711 NVRLERAKE
+711 NVRLERAQE
-720 YLESTDCSI
+720 HLEKTDWSI

-744 HRMFKKSFGVT
+744 HRLFKKSFGVT

>member
-1 MGSASAS
+1 MSAV
-8 FIHTKRGGLNLPAVQ
+8 H

-83 TESAQSVSFQ
+83 TESAQSLSFQ
-93 IYRTF
+93 MYRTF
-98 TVSKLMFYNEPNI
+98 TVSKLMFYTEPSI
-111 YDVTAAMNELENY
+111 YDETAAMNELNNY

-148 RQGESGTFNKE
+148 RQGESGTFSKE
-159 DLADQGILDILDNFQ
+159 ELADKGILDILASFQ
-174 KYRPFTP
+174 QYRPFTP

-203 GYDAIGKTQKI
+203 GYDAVGKTQKL

-226 INKDIGAN
+226 INKDIGVN
-234 KNDTEG
+234 KSEGEG
-240 KSYIL
+240 KSFIL
-245 DNQDRLLSGDT
+245 DNQDRLLSGDS
-256 LASKKLNEADAAFIN
+256 LMPKKLSDKDSALLNEK
-271 ERIKNQDSGYAVTNF
+271 IKDKESGYVVSDF
-286 EGKKSLISYTSPDS
+286 EGKKSLISFTSPDS
-300 LEWQYVRVTP
+300 LDWQYVRVTP

-336 LLISWLLS
+336 IFISWLLS

-355 DKMNILETEKRNSSY
+355 DKMSILETEKRNSSY

-383 SQSLQTSTLQQK
+383 SQSLQTSTQLQK
-395 LSHSGI
+395 LLQNGI
-401 TFDFHSRYRVVMLK
+401 TFDFNSRYRVILLK
-415 IDQLAALK
+415 IDHLAALK
-423 QTRGDDLHV
+423 ESRGDDVHV
-432 YKFAVMNIAWE
+432 YKFAIMNIGTE
-443 IGLKNYRV
+443 IGLKHYRV

-456 DADYVIMLLNR
+456 DADYVIMLLGR
-467 LDDSE
+467 LDASDV
-472 EPDDELLRS
+472 PDDELLRE
-481 VLTQI
+481 VLAQI

-496 GLSVTYSPEGLQAQ
+496 GLSVTYSPEAHQAQ
-510 QLSNLYK
+510 QLSNHYK
-517 LVKEASQHRLFY
+517 LVKEASQHRLYY
-529 GLGSLI
+529 GHGCLI
-535 DAQDIISLKSKE
+535 NAQNIMSLKSKE
-547 YIFPVDKE
+547 YIFPTDKE

-575 DIVQETADY
+575 EIVQETAEY

-598 TVNNILFTIQKNNSL
+598 TVNQILFTIQKNNSL
-613 DVEASLSIHIPT
+613 DVEASLSIHIPP
-625 PDHFETVQELNEV
+625 PDHFETINEINEI
-638 FFSLFDDIQTKLST
+638 FFSLFDDIQSKLST
-652 KRSTKQGDLIRKINE
+652 KRSTKQGDLIRKIND

-693 LSRVYKQQTLAA
+693 LSRVYKQQTLSA

-720 YLESTDCSI
+720 YLENTDCSI

-755 PSDYRKMK
+755 PADYRKLK

>member
-1 MGSASAS
+1 M
-8 FIHTKRGGLNLPAVQ
+8 PAVQ

-37 ITLCIVLTLLVSSL
+37 ITLCIVLTLMVSSL
-51 FYFFTYMQIDL
+51 FNFFTYMQIDL

-83 TESAQSVSFQ
+83 TESAQSLSFQ

-98 TVSKLMFYNEPNI
+98 SVSKLMFYNDPNI
-111 YDVTAAMNELENY
+111 YDVTAAMNELNNY
-124 LSSMPFIESIYVYN
+124 LNSMPFIESIYVYN
-138 SANGQFYTAS
+138 SANGLFYTAS
-148 RQGESGTFNKE
+148 RQAEGGTFNKE
-159 DLADQGILDILDNFQ
+159 ELADKGILDILDNYQ
-174 KYRPFTP
+174 EYRPFTP
-181 IPRTYTTVS
+181 IPRTYKTVN
-190 LAGEQLTKAYTYL
+190 LTGEQLTKAYTYL
-203 GYDAIGKTQKI
+203 GYDAIGRTQTI

-226 INKDIGAN
+226 INKDIGVN
-234 KNDTEG
+234 KSDSEG

-245 DNQDRLLSGDT
+245 DNQNLLLSGDT
-256 LASKKLNEADAAFIN
+256 LLPKKLSNEDNRIIN
-271 ERIKNQDSGYAVTNF
+271 EKIKNKESGYVVADF
-286 EGKKSLISYTSPDS
+286 DGKKSLISYTSPDS
-300 LEWQYVRVTP
+300 LDWQYVRVTP
-310 YKQVTKAIYSIR
+310 YKHVTKAIYSIR
-322 NTTILIAV
+322 NTTIMIAV
-330 VILVIG
+330 IILVIG
-336 LLISWLLS
+336 LFISWLLS

-355 DKMNILETEKRNSSY
+355 NKMNILETEKRNSSY

-383 SQSLQTSTLQQK
+383 SQSLQTNAQLQK
-395 LSHSGI
+395 LMVSGI
-401 TFDFHSRYRVVMLK
+401 TFDFHARYRVVLLK
-415 IDQLAALK
+415 IDELAALK
-423 QTRGDDLHV
+423 QNRGDDLHV
-432 YKFAVMNIAWE
+432 YKFAIMNIASE
-443 IGLKNYRV
+443 IAHNDYRV

-456 DADYVIMLLNR
+456 DADYVIMLLGR
-467 LDDSE
+467 PDESDELDDE
-472 EPDDELLRS
+472 MLRNM
-481 VLTQI
+481 LAKI
-486 QQSSLDYLKI
+486 QRSSLDFLKI
-496 GLSVTYSPEGLQAQ
+496 GLSITYSPEAFQAQ
-510 QLSNLYK
+510 QLSTHYK

-535 DAQDIISLKSKE
+535 NGQDIISLKSKE
-547 YIFPVDKE
+547 YIFPADKE

-575 DIVQETADY
+575 EIVQETAQY

-625 PDHFETVQELNEV
+625 PDHFETINELNEV
-638 FFSLFDDIQTKLST
+638 FFSLFDDIQMKLSM
-652 KRSTKQGDLIRKINE
+652 KRSTKQGDLIRKIND
-667 LIHKE
+667 LIQKE

-693 LSRVYKQQTLAA
+693 LSRVYKQQTLAT

-711 NVRLERAKE
+711 NVRMERAKE
-720 YLESTDCSI
+720 HLENTDLSI

-755 PSDYRKMK
+755 PSDYRKTK

>member
-1 MGSASAS
+1 M
-8 FIHTKRGGLNLPAVQ
+8 PAVQ

-37 ITLCIVLTLLVSSL
+37 ITLCIVLTLMVSSL
-51 FYFFTYMQIDL
+51 FNFFTYMQIDL

-83 TESAQSVSFQ
+83 TESAQSLSFQ

-98 TVSKLMFYNEPNI
+98 SVSKLMFYNDPNI
-111 YDVTAAMNELENY
+111 YDVTAAMNELNNY
-124 LSSMPFIESIYVYN
+124 LNSMPFIESIYVYN
-138 SANGQFYTAS
+138 SANGLFYTAS
-148 RQGESGTFNKE
+148 RQAEGGTFNKE
-159 DLADQGILDILDNFQ
+159 ELADKGILDILDNYQ
-174 KYRPFTP
+174 EYRPFTP
-181 IPRTYTTVS
+181 IPRTYKTVN
-190 LAGEQLTKAYTYL
+190 LTGEQLTKAYTYL
-203 GYDAIGKTQKI
+203 GYDAIGRTQTI

-226 INKDIGAN
+226 INKDIGVN
-234 KNDTEG
+234 KSDSEG

-245 DNQDRLLSGDT
+245 DNQNLLLSGDT
-256 LASKKLNEADAAFIN
+256 LLPKKLSNEDNQIIN
-271 ERIKNQDSGYAVTNF
+271 EKIKNKESGYVVADF
-286 EGKKSLISYTSPDS
+286 DGKKSLISYTSPDS
-300 LEWQYVRVTP
+300 LDWQYVRVTP
-310 YKQVTKAIYSIR
+310 YKHVTKAIYSIR
-322 NTTILIAV
+322 NTTIMIAV
-330 VILVIG
+330 IILVIG
-336 LLISWLLS
+336 LFISWLLS

-355 DKMNILETEKRNSSY
+355 NKMNILETEKRNSSY

-383 SQSLQTSTLQQK
+383 SQSLQTNAQLQK
-395 LSHSGI
+395 LMVSGI
-401 TFDFHSRYRVVMLK
+401 TFDFHARYRVVLLK
-415 IDQLAALK
+415 IDELAALK
-423 QTRGDDLHV
+423 QNRADDLHV
-432 YKFAVMNIAWE
+432 YKFAIMNIASE
-443 IGLKNYRV
+443 IAHNDYRV

-456 DADYVIMLLNR
+456 DADYVIMLLGR
-467 LDDSE
+467 PDESDELDDE
-472 EPDDELLRS
+472 MLRNM
-481 VLTQI
+481 LAKI
-486 QQSSLDYLKI
+486 QRSSLDFLKI
-496 GLSVTYSPEGLQAQ
+496 GLSITYSPEAFQAQ
-510 QLSNLYK
+510 QLSTHYK

-535 DAQDIISLKSKE
+535 NGQDIISLKSKE
-547 YIFPVDKE
+547 YIFPADKE

-575 DIVQETADY
+575 EIVQETAQY

-625 PDHFETVQELNEV
+625 PDHFETINELNDV
-638 FFSLFDDIQTKLST
+638 FFSLFDDIQMKLSM
-652 KRSTKQGDLIRKINE
+652 KRSTKQGDLIRKIND
-667 LIHKE
+667 LIQKE

-693 LSRVYKQQTLAA
+693 LSRVYKQQTLAT

-711 NVRLERAKE
+711 NVRMERAKE
-720 YLESTDCSI
+720 HLENTDLSI

-755 PSDYRKMK
+755 PSDYRKTK

>member
-1 MGSASAS
+1 M
-8 FIHTKRGGLNLPAVQ
+8 PAVQ

-51 FYFFTYMQIDL
+51 FNFFTYMQIDL

-83 TESAQSVSFQ
+83 TESAQSLSFQ

-98 TVSKLMFYNEPNI
+98 SVSKLMFYNDPNI
-111 YDVTAAMNELENY
+111 YDVTAAMNELNNY
-124 LSSMPFIESIYVYN
+124 LNSMPFIESIYVYN
-138 SANGQFYTAS
+138 SANGLFYTAS
-148 RQGESGTFNKE
+148 RQAEGGTFNKE
-159 DLADQGILDILDNFQ
+159 ELADKGILDILDNYQ
-174 KYRPFTP
+174 EYRPFTP
-181 IPRTYTTVS
+181 IPRTYKTVN
-190 LAGEQLTKAYTYL
+190 LTGEQLTKAYTYL
-203 GYDAIGKTQKI
+203 GYDAIGRTQTI

-226 INKDIGAN
+226 INKDIGVN
-234 KNDTEG
+234 KSDSEG

-245 DNQDRLLSGDT
+245 DNQNRLLSGDSLLFKT
-256 LASKKLNEADAAFIN
+256 LNNVDSKIIN
-271 ERIKNQDSGYAVTNF
+271 EKIKNKESGYVVADF
-286 EGKKSLISYTSPDS
+286 EGKKSLISYTSPDA
-300 LEWQYVRVTP
+300 LDWQYVRVTP
-310 YKQVTKAIYSIR
+310 YKHVTKAIYSIR
-322 NTTILIAV
+322 NTTIMVAV
-330 VILVIG
+330 IILVIG
-336 LLISWLLS
+336 LFISWLLS

-355 DKMNILETEKRNSSY
+355 NKMNILETEKRNSSY

-383 SQSLQTSTLQQK
+383 SQSLQSNAQLQK
-395 LSHSGI
+395 LMVSGI
-401 TFDFHSRYRVVMLK
+401 TFDFHARYRVVLLK
-415 IDQLAALK
+415 IDELAALK
-423 QTRGDDLHV
+423 QNRGDDLHV
-432 YKFAVMNIAWE
+432 YKFAIMNIASE
-443 IGLKNYRV
+443 ISLNDYRV

-456 DADYVIMLLNR
+456 DADYVIMLLGR
-467 LDDSE
+467 PDESD
-472 EPDDELLRS
+472 EPDDEMLRS
-481 VLTQI
+481 MLAQI
-486 QQSSLDYLKI
+486 QRSSLDYLKI
-496 GLSVTYSPEGLQAQ
+496 GLSITYSSEAFQAQ
-510 QLSNLYK
+510 QLSTHYK

-529 GLGSLI
+529 GHGSLI
-535 DAQDIISLKSKE
+535 NAQDIISLKSKE
-547 YIFPVDKE
+547 YIFPADKE

-575 DIVQETADY
+575 EIVQETAAY

-625 PDHFETVQELNEV
+625 PDHFETINELNEV
-638 FFSLFDDIQTKLST
+638 FFSLFDDIQTKLSM

-667 LIHKE
+667 LIQNE

-693 LSRVYKQQTLAA
+693 LSRVYKQQTLAT

-711 NVRLERAKE
+711 NVRMERAKE
-720 YLESTDCSI
+720 HLENTDLSI

-755 PSDYRKMK
+755 PSDYRKTK